1 MYNEIMLLIASII
14 ISILLIPSID
24 RRISDYARE
33 TELHNNTIIDAVMTG
48 GNIWGLSVIFL
59 SLLLYIVLEN
69 KELGLNTLKATV
81 VGVTVARSL
90 STIIGRARPFSSKD
104 NSTNFNILKGLK
116 YSLSSM
122 PSGHSTVAFAF
133 AAAADKSTAKSMAK
147 TALLYSMAFITAISR
162 VYHDRHWL
170 SDVIMGGTLGYLIGS
185 KI

>member
-1 MYNEIMLLIASII
+1 MDNEIMLLLAAII

-24 RRISDYARE
+24 RKISDYVRE
-33 TELHNNTIIDAVMTG
+33 KEVHNNTIIDAVMTG

-81 VGVTVARSL
+81 VGVTVARSI
-90 STIIGRARPFSSKD
+90 STISGRARPFSSKG

-133 AAAADKSTAKSMAK
+133 AAAVDKSTPRSMIK
-147 TALLYSMAFITAISR
+147 TALLYSMAGITAVSR

-170 SDVIMGGTLGYLIGS
+170 SDVIIGATLGYLIGS